1 MNRFCRVSLHLMAL
15 CCVVV
20 SITFTSV
27 QAKANPNAE
36 NRDIAI
42 EQALDQLLGPGMHP
56 LESDEFHRLLATVS
70 DSTPVLTYVRA
81 WGYRALE
88 LVHAERDSEA
98 ALALAE
104 HILERALPTN
114 SSVAIAEAY
123 AIKAEVLAESNQ
135 RQRAIS
141 AIVDLDQ
148 WLPEVTD
155 ERVLFFAHNVAAR
168 ILHQAQQFEDALVHY
183 LAAQDAIALNDG
195 AQTLRR
201 RQFLN
206 LHIARLQTEL
216 EHFDSAMELVEATL
230 EEAKRERVFHRIP
243 ELLLLKGYLQGNLP
257 NHGARASLATYGQT
271 IEWAERLGDSRR
283 QVVARNNMGSV
294 HIQLE
299 EYEEARAVLLEGL
312 ALAQAHGYVTE
323 IYFIEFNLADIDVK
337 RGNYSYGIERMQ
349 SLIATMKQADR
360 PRDYAEMLS
369 YLATAYRL
377 AGRYR
382 EQAEA
387 LEELLQ
393 IRQTIFRSERDQAL
407 SELQTRF
414 EAQEKAQQIVL
425 LQQENE
431 VQSQRIANA
440 SLQRLIVFLFALSV
454 ILAALMLFFAYRA
467 AQRTN
472 RVLSETNQDLK
483 EQNLRDPLTQLA
495 NRRALQL
502 ALSAYTQK
510 APSDESAALILIDI
524 DHFKTINDSYGHAA
538 GDAVLTSISQRL
550 LRFIH
555 SDDLVVRWGGE
566 EFVIFI
572 PNTRSRDLQAFTRDL
587 LALFASEPVTFEHR
601 DIKVSATAGVVD
613 LPLRGTTLAHCSWE
627 QSLRLA
633 DSLLY
638 LGKLHGRNQAHY
650 LRGLHVPFAEVE
662 EQLFNDF
669 DDANSQGWLEIES
682 IPSPVPVKR

>member
-1 MNRFCRVSLHLMAL
+1 
-15 CCVVV
+15 
-20 SITFTSV
+20 
-27 QAKANPNAE
+27 
-36 NRDIAI
+36 
-42 EQALDQLLGPGMHP
+42 
-56 LESDEFHRLLATVS
+56 
-70 DSTPVLTYVRA
+70 
-81 WGYRALE
+81 
-88 LVHAERDSEA
+88 
-98 ALALAE
+98 
-104 HILERALPTN
+104 
-114 SSVAIAEAY
+114 
-123 AIKAEVLAESNQ
+123 
-135 RQRAIS
+135 
-141 AIVDLDQ
+141 
-148 WLPEVTD
+148 
-155 ERVLFFAHNVAAR
+155 
-168 ILHQAQQFEDALVHY
+168 
-183 LAAQDAIALNDG
+183 
-195 AQTLRR
+195 
-201 RQFLN
+201 
-206 LHIARLQTEL
+206 
-216 EHFDSAMELVEATL
+216 
-230 EEAKRERVFHRIP
+230 
-243 ELLLLKGYLQGNLP
+243 
-257 NHGARASLATYGQT
+257 
-271 IEWAERLGDSRR
+271 
-283 QVVARNNMGSV
+283 
-294 HIQLE
+294 
-299 EYEEARAVLLEGL
+299 
-312 ALAQAHGYVTE
+312 
-323 IYFIEFNLADIDVK
+323 
-337 RGNYSYGIERMQ
+337 
-349 SLIATMKQADR
+349 
-360 PRDYAEMLS
+360 
-369 YLATAYRL
+369 
-377 AGRYR
+377 
-382 EQAEA
+382 
-387 LEELLQ
+387 
-393 IRQTIFRSERDQAL
+393 
-407 SELQTRF
+407 
-414 EAQEKAQQIVL
+414 
-425 LQQENE
+425 
-431 VQSQRIANA
+431 
-440 SLQRLIVFLFALSV
+440 
-454 ILAALMLFFAYRA
+454 MLFFAYRA

>member
-1 MNRFCRVSLHLMAL
+1 M
-15 CCVVV
+15 